1 MNSWLNDN
9 GIKIYSTHR
18 TSVAEKFSRIL
29 KTKICK
35 HMTGISKKVYITKL
49 DKLVKKCNNTY
60 YETIK
65 TKLVDVQQDISKYN
79 KDIF

>member
-1 MNSWLNDN
+1 
-9 GIKIYSTHR
+9 
-18 TSVAEKFSRIL
+18 
-29 KTKICK
+29 
-35 HMTGISKKVYITKL
+35 MTGISKKVYITKL

>member
-1 MNSWLNDN
+1 
-9 GIKIYSTHR
+9 
-18 TSVAEKFSRIL
+18 
-29 KTKICK
+29 
-35 HMTGISKKVYITKL
+35 MTGISKKVYITKL

-79 KDIF
+79 KDIFWKAALQTGPKKYLWSKKWKEKYHGRLLSVILTV